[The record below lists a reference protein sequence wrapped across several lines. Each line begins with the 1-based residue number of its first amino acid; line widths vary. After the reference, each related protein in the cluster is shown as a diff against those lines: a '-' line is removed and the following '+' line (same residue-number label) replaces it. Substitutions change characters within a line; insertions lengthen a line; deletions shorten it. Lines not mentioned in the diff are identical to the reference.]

1 MKKQILHITH
11 QLSMREIKRTD
22 ARLVFQTI
30 QQHRIYLGEW
40 LPFVAQTV
48 KLEDSIEFIESIL
61 KVGESQREKV
71 YCLFWEQHF
80 CGLIGFR
87 DTDRQSLKTE
97 IGYWISEDYQ
107 RKGIATAATKFLTDT
122 AFSNLGFKQ
131 VIIRCAEGNWK
142 SRRIPEK
149 LGFKMERIVKNGE
162 LMSDGRFI
170 DLCIYSMQ
178 AHDWSF

>member
-1 MKKQILHITH
+1 
-11 QLSMREIKRTD
+11 MREIKRTD

-48 KLEDSIEFIESIL
+48 KLEDSIE
-61 KVGESQREKV
+61 
-71 YCLFWEQHF
+71 
-80 CGLIGFR
+80 FR